1 MKPLLPLAALA
12 LGLSVSACA
21 STSDVDCGPIT
32 GTIAVTDGQVSPD
45 LARISPDDARSAA
58 LVHAPGATV
67 ADVDLDGEDGFLVYE
82 VELAEDRTEFDVIV
96 DAGSGDVLC
105 SERD

>member
-1 MKPLLPLAALA
+1 MLRLTLLAALA
-12 LGLSVSACA
+12 LTVSACA
-21 STSDVDCGPIT
+21 GADADCGPVT

-58 LVHAPGATV
+58 LVSVPGATV
-67 ADVDLDGEDGFLVYE
+67 TGLDLDEEDGYLVYE
-82 VELAEDRTEFDVIV
+82 VELAEDRTEFDVVV
-96 DAGSGDVLC
+96 DAGSGEVLC